1 MDAGLNSA
9 GLPRQVGPYRVVR
22 RLGAGGMGVVYA
34 GVDGAGVRAAVK
46 VIHPA
51 LAEDQEFQARFAR
64 EITVVRRVQ
73 GVCVAKVLGAEPGGA
88 APWLATEYV
97 PGPTL
102 ERRVLDGGPL
112 SGDELYGLA
121 GGLAEALTA
130 VHEAGVVHRDLKPS
144 NVLLSPSGP
153 RVVDFG
159 IAKLLD
165 QTSIT
170 RTGMMAGSPGW
181 VSPEEY
187 RGEEAGPAADVHG
200 WGLLVCYAATGRA
213 PFGRGRP
220 EVLAMRVIGDTPDT
234 SAVPAGLREVVDRAL
249 AKEPEA
255 RPGAHELLEATAAQ
269 WCGANDVEPSAAA
282 EDVTRLLTRTWPA
295 VVEPQPDPDSM
306 WVDAQALASAAP
318 RSDPS
323 GGPARP
329 ATAGLSSPPARSPS
343 WPSTVPTGPAARTGA
358 GGLYRGTRSSPPR
371 RDYGPLKRAAGVLV
385 VIAAF
390 AGLFVLKP
398 SRPSTGDVAAA
409 FLNRMAGTYAL
420 RFAGNDSL
428 LTVTTN
434 DFMLGEA
441 IVDGQRVRTLTVQ
454 GTLESESFIRAS
466 EGFWWDHGDFF
477 RPSSAA
483 WGRSRELFATYMA
496 DFADKWLRM
505 TSLDD
510 SPWLPPLFSPGS
522 GRGPEFAAFNWLES
536 SLETAEVTV
545 EGREAVKMT
554 SGSWQPGTYYVSRE
568 APHRIL
574 RFDLGGD
581 EYDVME
587 LTKSESADLVDDL
600 GVAVR
605 ELRDKARENDLGFPT
620 PEWGRCDRSRCTAK
634 VTFGREPDLIGWSDT
649 VAVTYIHE
657 AFDDGRKTGRVLH
670 TCRRRTSQTAL
681 ANGSRV
687 IRCTADNASWRSW
700 AAGRWGRGGIQPSIW
715 AYLVRRPFSDAE
727 VAVFV
732 SKLQI
737 T

>member
-1 MDAGLNSA
+1 MSAGLNSA
-9 GLPRQVGPYRVVR
+9 GLPRQIGPYRVVK

-34 GVDGAGVRAAVK
+34 GVDEAGVRAAVK

-64 EITVVRRVQ
+64 EIGVVRRVG
-73 GVCVAKVLGAEPGGA
+73 GVCIAKVLAADAGGP

-130 VHEAGVVHRDLKPS
+130 MHEAGVVHRDLKPS

-170 RTGMMAGSPGW
+170 RTGTMTGSPGW

-187 RGEEAGPAADVHG
+187 RGEDAGPAADVHG

-213 PFGRGRP
+213 PFGRARP

-234 SAVPAGLREVVDRAL
+234 SAVPAGLRDVVDRAL

-255 RPGAHELLEATAAQ
+255 RPGAHELLEAAAAQ
-269 WCGANDVEPSAAA
+269 WCGANDEEPSAAA
-282 EDVTRLLTRTWPA
+282 EDVTRLLTRTWPTT
-295 VVEPQPDPDSM
+295 VEPQPEPDSM
-306 WVDAQALASAAP
+306 WVDAQALASASP
-318 RSDPS
+318 RPDPS
-323 GGPARP
+323 DQPARP
-329 ATAGLSSPPARSPS
+329 APARFSSPPAPSPS
-343 WPSTVPTGPAARTGA
+343 GPGTVPTGAAART
-358 GGLYRGTRSSPPR
+358 GTRSSPPR

-390 AGLFVLKP
+390 VGLFVLKP
-398 SRPSTGDVAAA
+398 SRPSPGDVATA
-409 FLNRMAGTYAL
+409 FLNRMAGTFAL
-420 RFAGNDSL
+420 RFTGNGNV

-441 IVDGQRVRTLTVQ
+441 TVDGQRVRTLTVQ
-454 GTLESESFIRAS
+454 GAHQSESFVRAS
-466 EGFWWDHGDFF
+466 DDFWWDHGDFF
-477 RPSSAA
+477 RPSGAA

-496 DFADKWLRM
+496 DFADKWLRI
-505 TSLDD
+505 SLGNET
-510 SPWLPPLFSPGS
+510 PWLPALFRRDSVP
-522 GRGPEFAAFNWLES
+522 RPDFAAFNWLGS
-536 SLETAEVTV
+536 TLETAEVTI
-545 EGREAVKMT
+545 EGREAVKIT
-554 SGSWQPGTYYVSRE
+554 SGSWQPGTYYVSKE

-581 EYDVME
+581 EYDVTE
-587 LTKSESADLVDDL
+587 LTKSASADLIDDL

-605 ELRDKARENDLGFPT
+605 QLRDQAREADLGLPS
-620 PEWGRCDRSRCTAK
+620 PEWGRCDQSRCMAK
-634 VTFGREPDLIGWSDT
+634 VTFSPAHDLIGWSET

-657 AFDDGRKTGRVLH
+657 AFDDGRKHGRVLR
-670 TCRRRTSQTAL
+670 TCRKRTSKAAL
-681 ANGSRV
+681 VNGSRV
-687 IRCTADNASWRSW
+687 ITCTADNASWRSW
-700 AAGRWGRGGIQPSIW
+700 AAGRWGRGGAQPSMW

-727 VAVFV
+727 VAVFA